1 MVKSES
7 PDVKQ
12 DMPTSEPSDKTG
24 EIELKSRELL
34 SYFKALSAVER
45 QGILKNLQDD
55 KEENVFV
62 KGSLEL
68 SNSLESKT
76 ETEKVALYDSLMEE
90 RRKKLRSL

>member
-12 DMPTSEPSDKTG
+12 DTPTSEPSDKTG
-24 EIELKSRELL
+24 EIKLESRELL
-34 SYFKALSAVER
+34 SYFNALSAVER
-45 QGILKNLQDD
+45 QGILKNLWDN

-68 SNSLESKT
+68 SNSLDSKT
-76 ETEKVALYDSLMEE
+76 ETIKGGALQ
-90 RRKKLRSL
+90 

>member
-12 DMPTSEPSDKTG
+12 DTPTLKPSDKTG
-24 EIELKSRELL
+24 EIKLKSRELL
-34 SYFKALSAVER
+34 SHFNALSAVER
-45 QGILKNLQDD
+45 QGILKNLQDN

-68 SNSLESKT
+68 SNSLDSKT
-76 ETEKVALYDSLMEE
+76 ETDALQ
-90 RRKKLRSL
+90 